1 VEIIDTIEMNQEK
14 FDFSIWERNLARKA
28 EDREKLRQAVLV
40 RLDEALKAL
49 SEKYRWH
56 KVFIFGSVILEGAF
70 YEKSDVDIG
79 IEGLNPL
86 DHYAF
91 VADISSLLERDVDV
105 VLLEECGFAEKIK
118 KKSQNGRRK

>member
-1 VEIIDTIEMNQEK
+1 MDHNQC
-14 FDFSIWERNLARKA
+14 DFSIWERNLARKA
-28 EDREKLRQAVLV
+28 EEREKLRQTVLV

-49 SEKYRWH
+49 SEKYSWTEI
-56 KVFIFGSVILEGAF
+56 FIFGSVILEGAF

-79 IEGLNPL
+79 IEGLDPL

-118 KKSQNGRRK
+118 KKGQKWPTKIE